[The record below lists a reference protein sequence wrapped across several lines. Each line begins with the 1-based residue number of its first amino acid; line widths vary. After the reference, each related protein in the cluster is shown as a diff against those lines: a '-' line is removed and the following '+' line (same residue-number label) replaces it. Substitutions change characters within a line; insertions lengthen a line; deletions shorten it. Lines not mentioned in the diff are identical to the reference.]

1 MKVKSEKWKWGHSVA
16 SDWYRPHGLKPT
28 RLLHPWDFLGKS
40 TGVACH
46 CLLQQFD
53 PTLHDWKNRLAS
65 NINEIVCWEVG
76 IFCAPKLMLRIKFFK
91 NRVFPNF
98 HFTPFFQLV
107 GRPALPSY
115 WALGFHLSRY
125 DYGTLDNMK
134 EVVERN
140 RAAQL
145 PYVSK
150 ISKKCSKS
158 KRTGE

>member
-1 MKVKSEKWKWGHSVA
+1 
-16 SDWYRPHGLKPT
+16 
-28 RLLHPWDFLGKS
+28 
-40 TGVACH
+40 
-46 CLLQQFD
+46 
-53 PTLHDWKNRLAS
+53 
-65 NINEIVCWEVG
+65 
-76 IFCAPKLMLRIKFFK
+76 MLRIKFFK

-150 ISKKCSKS
+150 ISKNAPKVKELGNKNICLYFLLLSFFLIYNKNIFTYSECQTLVRPTIPLMQLVQEIVHRDHNYGVGIQSVSFSIFLTTCFDSK
-158 KRTGE
+158 TCLLYWLHFT